1 MKNKSKYTEEEI
13 QGLIR
18 IENSLDFCIQI
29 LQGFIIGCAVALAL
43 VSATYA
49 ISSLIDM
56 AIK

>member
-1 MKNKSKYTEEEI
+1 MKDKRQYTEEEI
-13 QGLIR
+13 RSLLR
-18 IENSLDFCIQI
+18 LENSLDFCIEVI
-29 LQGFIIGCAVALAL
+29 HGFVIGIAVALAL